1 MRSKTFDGMVCSAA
15 GVLAAVGDRW
25 GMLIL
30 RDISLG
36 VRRYEDLRKSTD
48 VTNATLTDRLRHLEE
63 GGLIER
69 RAYQS
74 HPARYEYLLT
84 ARGRDVVM
92 VIIALV
98 QIGDKWA
105 VTGNAGPPLKFV
117 HRATGRPVKLAL
129 VDEKSGEPVRLGDV
143 RPKLG
148 PGADDLTAWRVSKF
162 ETV

>member
-74 HPARYEYLLT
+74 HPARYECLLT

-117 HRATGRPVKLAL
+117 HRVTGRPVKLAL
-129 VDEKSGEPVRLGDV
+129 VDEKSGEPVRLRDV
-143 RPKLG
+143 HPKLG